1 MRMGPGTRARERR
14 MRRSGSVAVDKGDAG
29 NGGEEEKESAEM
41 REEAEEKAGTL
52 EGGVE
57 GQGLLS

>member
-1 MRMGPGTRARERR
+1 
-14 MRRSGSVAVDKGDAG
+14 MRRSGSVAVDKGEAG
-29 NGGEEEKESAEM
+29 DGGEEEKESAEM

>member
-1 MRMGPGTRARERR
+1 

-29 NGGEEEKESAEM
+29 DGGEEEKESAEM